1 MNDKTSEASSSP
13 GRRPGRT
20 ISEKARNR
28 RSLMVENKR
37 ASIIQA
43 ALGLFS
49 QYGLHGTSLDQVASS
64 ADVSKTNLLYYFG
77 SKEDLYVS
85 VLEQVLDTWLA
96 PLRGFSADQD
106 PLQAIGQ
113 YLRAKLE
120 LSRDHSAE
128 SKLFCMEIMQGAPLI
143 GGQLSQALRELV
155 ASKVEVI
162 GQWVE
167 AGRLAPVD
175 PYHLI
180 FSLWS
185 TTQHY
190 ADFGAQV
197 RAIAGKDLSDPAFF
211 EATLASLQ
219 ALLLDGLKP
228 RP

>member
-1 MNDKTSEASSSP
+1 M
-13 GRRPGRT
+13 
-20 ISEKARNR
+20 
-28 RSLMVENKR
+28 
-37 ASIIQA
+37 
-43 ALGLFS
+43 
-49 QYGLHGTSLDQVASS
+49 
-64 ADVSKTNLLYYFG
+64 
-77 SKEDLYVS
+77 
-85 VLEQVLDTWLA
+85 
-96 PLRGFSADQD
+96 
-106 PLQAIGQ
+106 
-113 YLRAKLE
+113 
-120 LSRDHSAE
+120 
-128 SKLFCMEIMQGAPLI
+128 
-143 GGQLSQALRELV
+143 